1 MYINTNNSNQSLRI
15 QDNNSL
21 SEQLPTN
28 TIQNTPIFMPFKNHF
43 TLVETSCLYK
53 HGCACSGTDVS
64 REAQGV
70 SSKAHTVPTINFYR
84 AQTGNK
90 VDIYKKLK

>member
-43 TLVETSCLYK
+43 TLKKS
-53 HGCACSGTDVS
+53 
-64 REAQGV
+64 Q
-70 SSKAHTVPTINFYR
+70 SKICTV
-84 AQTGNK
+84 
-90 VDIYKKLK
+90 KKNNTFDH